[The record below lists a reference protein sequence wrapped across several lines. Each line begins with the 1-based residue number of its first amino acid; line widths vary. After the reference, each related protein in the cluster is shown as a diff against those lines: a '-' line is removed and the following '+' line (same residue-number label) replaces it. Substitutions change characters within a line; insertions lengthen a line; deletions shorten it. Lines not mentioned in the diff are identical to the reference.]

1 MSTERTTSEL
11 EAQLYANQ
19 AMAAGGKCA
28 EALARL
34 KQARAHL
41 AYIQLAVMAP
51 ACGFNLAKP
60 DAEMAG
66 MSREVGI
73 YKRHAQS
80 RGVWRDVVIVEA
92 LLTEP

>member
-1 MSTERTTSEL
+1 MSTTERTVSEI
-11 EAQLYANQ
+11 EQQLYANQ
-19 AMAAGGKCA
+19 AMAVGGKAA

-41 AYIQLAVMAP
+41 AYIQLALMAP

-66 MSREVGI
+66 MTREQCTALA
-73 YKRHAQS
+73 R
-80 RGVWRDVVIVEA
+80 EA
-92 LLTEP
+92 MTYLESLIPPK